1 MLRTYSTCSYPGY
14 QDTTTYAA
22 LDVMMVL
29 IMLMINF
36 LLVTYYSEKCTDHI
50 LGGWEPPA
58 ARG

>member
-1 MLRTYSTCSYPGY
+1 MTMVVMMMVMVM
-14 QDTTTYAA
+14 
-22 LDVMMVL
+22 VMMVL

>member
-1 MLRTYSTCSYPGY
+1 MRMIIVMIVVR
-14 QDTTTYAA
+14 
-22 LDVMMVL
+22 DVMMVL

>member
-1 MLRTYSTCSYPGY
+1 MRMIV
-14 QDTTTYAA
+14 AMMMVM
-22 LDVMMVL
+22 DVMMVL

>member
-1 MLRTYSTCSYPGY
+1 MRMIILMMMVR
-14 QDTTTYAA
+14 DVM
-22 LDVMMVL
+22 VMMVL

>member
-1 MLRTYSTCSYPGY
+1 MRMIILMMMVR
-14 QDTTTYAA
+14 
-22 LDVMMVL
+22 DVMMVL

>member
-1 MLRTYSTCSYPGY
+1 MRMIIVMMIVM
-14 QDTTTYAA
+14 
-22 LDVMMVL
+22 DVKMVL